1 MHKNK
6 QYSDN
11 RSKVRPFFVRPQRQ
25 KMPSDSGKKMTRH
38 LHQSFPSSSS
48 KQAVIF
54 IKITRHF
61 QHLLQPCPAKEESK
75 KESKKIKKSR
85 QGFANIKNLYTFAI
99 ELEL

>member
-1 MHKNK
+1 M
-6 QYSDN
+6 
-11 RSKVRPFFVRPQRQ
+11 QRQ

-75 KESKKIKKSR
+75 KESKKIKKSK